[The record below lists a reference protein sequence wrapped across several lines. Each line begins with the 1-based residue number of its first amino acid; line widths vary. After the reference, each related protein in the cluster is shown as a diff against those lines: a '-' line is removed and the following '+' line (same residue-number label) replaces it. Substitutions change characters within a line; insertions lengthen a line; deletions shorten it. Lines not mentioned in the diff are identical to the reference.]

1 MLANQAGAL
10 IKGHRVRMGLKQSD
24 LARAAGVS
32 RTILSRLENGGDHP
46 VQTDIL
52 DRIFRALDVYPRVV
66 HKSEP
71 DPARKQAR
79 LDHQSKLDQQRSRH
93 LRLAIALSSDAKSAP
108 AMISK
113 ARARVELW
121 RSKASCSPF
130 YIERWSALLK
140 LPPRKIAQAMASF
153 GDWEDAMFQNSPWTW
168 AWN

>member
-1 MLANQAGAL
+1 MLAKQAGAL
-10 IKGHRVRMGLKQSD
+10 IKDHRARMGLKQSD

-32 RTILSRLENGGDHP
+32 RTVLSRLENGGEHP

-52 DRIFRALDVYPRVV
+52 DRIFRALDVYPRMV
-66 HKSEP
+66 HQCAP

-79 LDHQSKLDQQRSRH
+79 LDHQSKLDQQRTRH
-93 LRLAIALSSDAKSAP
+93 LRLAIALSSGEKAAP

-140 LPPRKIAQAMASF
+140 MPPREIALAMASF
-153 GDWEDAMFQNSPWTW
+153 GDWENAMFQNSPWTW